1 MQLTSQK
8 VVDHIVRAE
17 KNVIS
22 SCLLILSFFFQ
33 TRKKKKKCK
42 FIYFEQHVS
51 QVSVFDKTNITLNK
65 NNLQV
70 FPFIQ

>member
-8 VVDHIVRAE
+8 VVDHTVRAE
-17 KNVIS
+17 KK
-22 SCLLILSFFFQ
+22 CYFFLSFNSFVFLSNSQ
-33 TRKKKKKCK
+33 KKCK

-65 NNLQV
+65 NNLHV